1 MFTGQRFLL
10 RRKKKFFLSI
20 RYECNPL
27 ASFPTRFSFF
37 SFFHQE
43 FERKRER
50 ERKRWRVSTFS
61 RCRITIGNAL
71 QGGVKKHRSAKKHY
85 KGNNVVSSGCST
97 YSFHVRF
104 FFFFCFDHFDGVFFE
119 ILGIWI
125 VIFETRWKMKF
136 LSKIISIVR
145 LFLFRKMPLRCFIY
159 IYIYISLNSDSPM
172 IF

>member
-1 MFTGQRFLL
+1 M
-10 RRKKKFFLSI
+10 
-20 RYECNPL
+20 

-37 SFFHQE
+37 FLFPPRVRE
-43 FERKRER
+43 KERERER

-71 QGGVKKHRSAKKHY
+71 QGGVKKHRCAKKHY

-136 LSKIISIVR
+136 LSKITSIVR
-145 LFLFRKMPLRCFIY
+145 LFLFRKMPSRCFIY
-159 IYIYISLNSDSPM
+159 IYIYIHLFKFRFSHDLLTL
-172 IF
+172 IFNWFS